1 MATRMKN
8 ELMRGIAD
16 TFGYAWRAGKSN
28 FIVGFGLMLVAP
40 IAMPLAAVGLRSI
53 VDNVIAGEARRAVS
67 SAVIVAMLAV
77 VSLTAGHFAHIFYF
91 TTAEDMSALVERDVA
106 ALSNGSIGLEHH
118 ERAEYADRV
127 ALIRREA
134 DRTAWGVVASL
145 YTGVAIVV
153 ALVLTGVLLATLDPW
168 LALLPLAAFPPLL
181 IGRKS
186 ESIARAARTAAAPAT
201 RRANHMFGLLA
212 DAGPIK
218 EVRTCGLENEVRAR
232 QASAWKEASR
242 IEVRGE
248 NKATAL
254 RALAQII
261 FAVLYVSATLLVVR
275 NAVRG
280 HASVGDVLMV
290 ITLAAQVNQQ
300 VVSAVSAL
308 VGLQR
313 AASMFSEIRWIRGVV
328 EAAPEVTP
336 DSVVPDSL
344 ATGISFTAVSF
355 AYPGTDDP
363 VLAGVTM
370 TIPAGSTV
378 AIVGENGAGKS
389 TLVKLLCRFYEPTS
403 GVIDLDGIDLRRIP
417 VPAWRERISAGF
429 QDFAKY
435 EFTAQHVVGLGS
447 LESIDDAESV
457 EGALGRARAED
468 VLRRL
473 PDGLA
478 TLVGKSFDGGT
489 DLSGGQWQKLAL
501 GRAMM
506 RQDPLLLLLD
516 EPTSALDAQAEHNLF
531 EQYALGARRVAQ
543 RTGAITILVS
553 HRFSTVRM
561 ADTILV
567 VGGGRIAEAGTHDE
581 LVALG
586 GLYADLYAL
595 QARQYS

>member
-1 MATRMKN
+1 MAAQDKN
-8 ELMRGIAD
+8 ELFKGIGD
-16 TFGYAWRAGKSN
+16 TFRYAWRAGRTN
-28 FIVGFGLMLVAP
+28 FFMGFGLMLVAP
-40 IAMPLAAVGLRSI
+40 IAMPFAALGLRSI
-53 VDNVIAGEARRAVS
+53 VDDAIAGEARRAVTA
-67 SAVIVAMLAV
+67 AVMVAVLTV
-77 VSLTAGHFAHIFYF
+77 VSLTAGHFAHIFFF
-91 TTAEDMSALVERDVA
+91 TTAEDMAALVERDVA
-106 ALSNGSIGLEHH
+106 NLSNGSIGLEHH

-134 DRTAWGVVASL
+134 DRAAWNTVSSL
-145 YTGVAIVV
+145 YTGVAIAV
-153 ALVLTGVLLATLDPW
+153 ALVVTGALLATLNPW
-168 LALLPLAAFPPLL
+168 LALLPVAAFPPLL
-181 IGRKS
+181 LGRKS
-186 ESIARAARTAAAPAT
+186 ESISREARKAAAPAT
-201 RRANHMFGLLA
+201 RRANHMFSLLSES
-212 DAGPIK
+212 GPIK
-218 EVRTCGLENEVRAR
+218 EVRTCGLENEVRTR
-232 QASAWKEASR
+232 QARAWKEASR

-261 FAVLYVSATLLVVR
+261 FAVLYVGATLLVVR
-275 NAVRG
+275 SAVQG
-280 HASVGDVLMV
+280 HSTVGDVLMV

-300 VVSAVSAL
+300 VVSAVIAL

-313 AASMFSEIRWIRGVV
+313 TASMFSEIRWIRGVV
-328 EAAPEVTP
+328 EAAPEVEQ
-336 DSVVPDSL
+336 DAAVPDSL
-344 ATGISFTAVSF
+344 STGITFTDVAF
-355 AYPGTDDP
+355 AYPGTDEP
-363 VLAGVTM
+363 VLSGVTM

-389 TLVKLLCRFYEPTS
+389 TLVKLLCRFYEPTA
-403 GVIDLDGIDLRRIP
+403 GVIDIDGVDLRRIP

-435 EFTAQHVVGLGS
+435 EFSAQHVVGLGAVAQ
-447 LESIDDAESV
+447 IDDADAV
-457 EGALGRARAED
+457 NAALGRARAED

-473 PDGLA
+473 HRGLA

-506 RQDPLLLLLD
+506 REDPLLLLLD

-561 ADTILV
+561 ADSILV
-567 VGGGRIAEAGTHDE
+567 VGDGRIAEAGTHEE